1 MANKV
6 LRGAM
11 KVVYNGN
18 RYVIH
23 PETEI
28 SEVEGYTDDV
38 TGKIANNI
46 VRRSSFQFS
55 PDEIFAKGVITFEED
70 SGIVKFAD
78 GNTVYSNLPTAAGRA
93 PNAGDVQGLSDFIYQ
108 AIVDTAINGNKIT
121 GTITKAS
128 IPSANVNG
136 LSKVI
141 TDSITESTIAA
152 AKVKGTL
159 TGASIAS
166 SNVTGDLAAVKVKGT
181 LTGASI
187 ASSNV
192 TGDLV
197 ADKVKGTLSGA
208 SIESSKVLHL
218 ADAINSQ
225 INVCTLNGT
234 QVVNTLSNAEVPAAN
249 VKGTLTA
256 ATIAVDHVTGDFA
269 ADRVKGTLTGA
280 SIASDHVTGDL
291 AASKVKGTLAS
302 AYISADNVT
311 GGTIRTD
318 VEATAV
324 KGSLINASIAS
335 SNVTGTI
342 ATSKLNGTLS
352 AASISGSLTNATV
365 PSDLKVLVKSTFSN
379 VGYYGNG
386 TLKDI
391 LEIITGRMV
400 FKPLMMTSAEFQ
412 ASDPY
417 VYAGQFALETDTG
430 VLKMGDGVNTYSG
443 LKYYWTQN
451 QAVVP
456 TTTSV
461 EHMNFEGMSVVNSAG
476 TTTGTVQ
483 DTSKVTQARI
493 EFENDGGTVI
503 ANKLNVGSIDSH
515 EGNVFFEVSEG
526 L

>member
-28 SEVEGYTDDV
+28 NEVEGYTDDV

-166 SNVTGDLAAVKVKGT
+166 SNVTGDLAA
-181 LTGASI
+181 
-187 ASSNV
+187 
-192 TGDLV
+192 
-197 ADKVKGTLSGA
+197 DKVKGTLSGA

-291 AASKVKGTLAS
+291 TASKVKGTLAS

-324 KGSLINASIAS
+324 KGSLLNASIAS

-430 VLKMGDGVNTYSG
+430 VLKMGDGINTYSG

-493 EFENDGGTVI
+493 EFENDGSTVI